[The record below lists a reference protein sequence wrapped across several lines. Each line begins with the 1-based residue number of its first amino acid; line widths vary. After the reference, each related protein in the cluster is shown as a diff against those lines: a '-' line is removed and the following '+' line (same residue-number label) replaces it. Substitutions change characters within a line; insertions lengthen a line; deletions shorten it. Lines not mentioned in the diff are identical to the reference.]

1 MLYQSLPFSRD
12 SAPLLRRPHIVRTW
26 FPKLPK
32 LSLTE
37 LIRFLRVLY
46 RLTAF
51 CRRLTPLLRSWV
63 RVRPV
68 LTRTR
73 PSSCGG
79 TCGRVGSSPTTPATI
94 TSSRCA
100 RLGCNHLDSPLLSRS
115 SNPCQSRVFFGSVEV
130 IAGFLTFVNCSIA
143 EPYWRAVAGSR
154 KAKSLNIE
162 KGKGSKLRLPLK
174 RKKPFEPIE

>member
-1 MLYQSLPFSRD
+1 MVVFRGRHLLLYQSLPFSCD

-51 CRRLTPLLRSWV
+51 CRRLIPLLRSWV

-79 TCGRVGSSPTTPATI
+79 TCGRAGSSPTTPATT
-94 TSSRCA
+94 TSSRCVDL
-100 RLGCNHLDSPLLSRS
+100 RCNHLD
-115 SNPCQSRVFFGSVEV
+115 
-130 IAGFLTFVNCSIA
+130 
-143 EPYWRAVAGSR
+143 
-154 KAKSLNIE
+154 
-162 KGKGSKLRLPLK
+162 
-174 RKKPFEPIE
+174 KPFSSHRQFVSVTGFFAGGSYCRILDFRQMLNCGAILVCCRRLQRGQVAEE